1 MAGVETISLLGKAQ
15 RIVEV
20 FGVDDDRLSLCE
32 LVRRSGL
39 AKATVYRICQELTC
53 WGLLERAGT
62 DYRLGLRLFEMG
74 QRVPRH
80 RILAQA
86 ARPHMEDLF
95 VATSES
101 VHLAVRDGLTVL
113 YLEKIGTR
121 RVSKPSRVGGHL
133 PLHST
138 STGKVILAH
147 APAAL
152 LAEVVRAGLPP
163 VTRYTVTQPGH
174 LAAQLTRARAEGYFT
189 EVEETR
195 LGYLSVAVP
204 LFGHHRTVVGALA
217 VAAPTHRANVGRLVT
232 AVRAAGDRVTAS
244 LSGAGAVPAR

>member
-1 MAGVETISLLGKAQ
+1 VPEAETISLLGKAQ
-15 RIVEV
+15 RIVDV
-20 FGVDDDRLSLCE
+20 FGMDDDQLSLSE

-62 DYRLGLRLFEMG
+62 DYRLGLRLFEIG

-95 VATSES
+95 LATGES

-113 YLEKIGTR
+113 YLEKIGSR

-133 PLHST
+133 PVHCT
-138 STGKVILAH
+138 STGKVMLAF
-147 APAAL
+147 APPEL
-152 LAEVVRAGLPP
+152 VAEVVRAGLAPI
-163 VTRYTVTQPGH
+163 TRHTVTQPGH
-174 LAAQLTRARAEGYFT
+174 LASQLARARADGHFV

-204 LFGHHRTVVGALA
+204 LLGRHRTVVGALA
-217 VAAPTHRANVGRLVT
+217 VTAPTHRANVNRLT
-232 AVRAAGDRVTAS
+232 AAVRTAGERVSAALR
-244 LSGAGAVPAR
+244 GA